1 MDAPFTTVIV
11 SLPEE
16 LGVLENVRAM
26 NNKFSEEYRIEQER
40 IKAEIER
47 KNKTR
52 ALEGKIRKLKNDIKN
67 KEDNLRKLKEE
78 YEKEIGSK

>member
-1 MDAPFTTVIV
+1 MKDLLSRGNGKIT
-11 SLPEE
+11 
-16 LGVLENVRAM
+16 LENVRAM
-26 NNKFSEEYRIEQER
+26 NNEFSEEYRIEQER